1 MGIYTRKKKN
11 PLSKILLVIFFIIF
25 FFIVGYYFIFF
36 NNNENQ
42 LPLTSQISTNL
53 ITENQ
58 NSPIGAIEENK
69 GITQID
75 TSEFIKKNEI
85 DFSQFLTTKEL
96 NEKLEDFITSN
107 PQFIIDV
114 LRNYQITQ
122 NQKEQEKI
130 NTQSLE
136 KISLLN
142 SQEHPLTYGNLSSKR
157 SIYQFI
163 DYNCGYCL
171 KFHQELNNVL
181 NKDNDI
187 KVIVIQMPIL
197 GSQSN
202 QFSKMAIAANLQN
215 KFKIVH
221 DYLYSQQRKSNMEDI
236 LADLFLLKVDIIK
249 LQEDTASEAV
259 LNLLNKHDQ
268 LVKDFQFTG
277 TPAIIIGNTIIPGF
291 IEEEKIFEILEKEF
305 S

>member
-53 ITENQ
+53 IAENQ

-69 GITQID
+69 GIAQID
-75 TSEFIKKNEI
+75 TSEFIKKNDI
-85 DFSQFLTTKEL
+85 DLSQFLTTEEL
-96 NEKLEDFITSN
+96 NEKFEDFITSN

-215 KFKIVH
+215 KFKLVH

-249 LQEDTASEAV
+249 LQEDTASETV

>member
-69 GITQID
+69 GIAQID

-85 DFSQFLTTKEL
+85 DFSQFLTTEEL

-215 KFKIVH
+215 KFKLVH

>member
-58 NSPIGAIEENK
+58 NSLIGAIEENK
-69 GITQID
+69 GIAQID

-85 DFSQFLTTKEL
+85 DLSQFLTTEEL
-96 NEKLEDFITSN
+96 NEKFEDFITSN

-122 NQKEQEKI
+122 NQKEQEKK

-142 SQEHPLTYGNLSSKR
+142 SQKHSLTYGNLSSKR

-197 GSQSN
+197 GSQSS

-249 LQEDTASEAV
+249 LQEDTASETV

>member
-11 PLSKILLVIFFIIF
+11 PLSKILIVIFFIIF
-25 FFIVGYYFIFF
+25 FFIFGYYFIFF
-36 NNNENQ
+36 NNDENQ

-69 GITQID
+69 GIAQID

-85 DFSQFLTTKEL
+85 DLSQFLTTEEL

-215 KFKIVH
+215 KFKLVH

-249 LQEDTASEAV
+249 LQEDTASETV

>member
-53 ITENQ
+53 IAENQ

-69 GITQID
+69 GIAQID
-75 TSEFIKKNEI
+75 TSEFIKKNDI
-85 DFSQFLTTKEL
+85 DLSQFLTTEEL
-96 NEKLEDFITSN
+96 NEKFEDFITSN

-142 SQEHPLTYGNLSSKR
+142 SQEHSLTYGNLSSKR

-197 GSQSN
+197 GSQSS

-249 LQEDTASEAV
+249 LQEDTASETV

>member
-36 NNNENQ
+36 NNDENQ

-58 NSPIGAIEENK
+58 NSLIGAIEENK
-69 GITQID
+69 GIAQID

-85 DFSQFLTTKEL
+85 DLSQFLTTEEL

>member
-53 ITENQ
+53 IAENQ

-69 GITQID
+69 GIAQID
-75 TSEFIKKNEI
+75 TGEFITKNEI
-85 DFSQFLTTKEL
+85 DLSQFLTTEEL
-96 NEKLEDFITSN
+96 NEKFEDFITSN

-197 GSQSN
+197 GSQSS

-249 LQEDTASEAV
+249 LQEDTASETV

>member
-36 NNNENQ
+36 NNDENQ

-69 GITQID
+69 GIAQID
-75 TSEFIKKNEI
+75 TSEFIKKNDI
-85 DFSQFLTTKEL
+85 DLSQFLTTEEL

-142 SQEHPLTYGNLSSKR
+142 SQEHPLAYGNLSSKR

-202 QFSKMAIAANLQN
+202 QFSKMVIAANLQN

>member
-36 NNNENQ
+36 NNDENQ

-58 NSPIGAIEENK
+58 NSLIGAIEENK
-69 GITQID
+69 GIAQID
-75 TSEFIKKNEI
+75 TSEFIKKNDI
-85 DFSQFLTTKEL
+85 DLSQFLTTEEL

-122 NQKEQEKI
+122 NQKEQEKK

-142 SQEHPLTYGNLSSKR
+142 SQEHSLTYGNLSSKR

-197 GSQSN
+197 GSQSS

>member
-69 GITQID
+69 GIAQID

-96 NEKLEDFITSN
+96 NEKLEDFIISN

>member
-53 ITENQ
+53 IAENQ

-69 GITQID
+69 GIAQID
-75 TSEFIKKNEI
+75 TSEFIKKNDI
-85 DFSQFLTTKEL
+85 DLSQFLTTEEL

-122 NQKEQEKI
+122 NQKEQEKK

-215 KFKIVH
+215 KFKLVH

>member
-36 NNNENQ
+36 NNDENQ

-53 ITENQ
+53 IAENQ
-58 NSPIGAIEENK
+58 NSPIGVIEENK
-69 GITQID
+69 GIAQID
-75 TSEFIKKNEI
+75 TSEFIKKNDI
-85 DFSQFLTTKEL
+85 DLSQFLTTEEL

-215 KFKIVH
+215 KFKLVH

-249 LQEDTASEAV
+249 LQEDTASETV
-259 LNLLNKHDQ
+259 LNVLNKHDQ

>member
-53 ITENQ
+53 IAENQ

-69 GITQID
+69 GIAQID
-75 TSEFIKKNEI
+75 TSEFIKKNDI
-85 DFSQFLTTKEL
+85 DLSQFLTTEEL

-122 NQKEQEKI
+122 NQKEQEKK

-142 SQEHPLTYGNLSSKR
+142 SQEHSLTYGNLSSKR

-197 GSQSN
+197 GSQSS

-249 LQEDTASEAV
+249 LQEDTASETV

>member
-53 ITENQ
+53 IAENQ

-69 GITQID
+69 GIAQID

-85 DFSQFLTTKEL
+85 DLSQFLTTEEL

-215 KFKIVH
+215 KFKLVH

-249 LQEDTASEAV
+249 LQEDTASETV

>member
-69 GITQID
+69 GIAQID
-75 TSEFIKKNEI
+75 TSEFIKKNDI
-85 DFSQFLTTKEL
+85 DLSQFLTTEEL
-96 NEKLEDFITSN
+96 NEKLEEFITSN

-142 SQEHPLTYGNLSSKR
+142 SQEHPLAYGNLSSKR

>member
-53 ITENQ
+53 IAENQ

-69 GITQID
+69 GIAQID
-75 TSEFIKKNEI
+75 TSEFIKKNDI
-85 DFSQFLTTKEL
+85 DLSQFLTTEEL

-215 KFKIVH
+215 KFKLVH

-249 LQEDTASEAV
+249 LQEDTASETV
-259 LNLLNKHDQ
+259 LNVLNKHDQ

>member
-69 GITQID
+69 GIAQID
-75 TSEFIKKNEI
+75 TSEFIKKNDI
-85 DFSQFLTTKEL
+85 DLSQFLTTEEL

-215 KFKIVH
+215 KFKLVH

-249 LQEDTASEAV
+249 LQEDTASETV

>member
-36 NNNENQ
+36 NNDENQ

-69 GITQID
+69 GIAQID

-85 DFSQFLTTKEL
+85 DFSQFLTTEEL

-142 SQEHPLTYGNLSSKR
+142 SQEHPLAYGNLSSKR

-215 KFKIVH
+215 KFKLVH

>member
-69 GITQID
+69 GIAQID
-75 TSEFIKKNEI
+75 TSEFIKKNDI
-85 DFSQFLTTKEL
+85 DLSQFLTTEEL

-181 NKDNDI
+181 NKDKDI

-215 KFKIVH
+215 KFKLVH

-249 LQEDTASEAV
+249 LQEDTASETV
-259 LNLLNKHDQ
+259 LNVLNKHDQ

>member
-36 NNNENQ
+36 NNDENQ

-69 GITQID
+69 GIAQID

-85 DFSQFLTTKEL
+85 DLSQFLTTEEL

-122 NQKEQEKI
+122 NQKEQEKK

-142 SQEHPLTYGNLSSKR
+142 SQEHSLTYGNLSSKR

-215 KFKIVH
+215 KFKLVH

>member
-11 PLSKILLVIFFIIF
+11 PLSKILLVFFFIIF

-36 NNNENQ
+36 NNDENQ

-69 GITQID
+69 GIAQID
-75 TSEFIKKNEI
+75 TSEFIKKNDI
-85 DFSQFLTTKEL
+85 DLSQFLTTEEL

>member
-69 GITQID
+69 GIAQID
-75 TSEFIKKNEI
+75 TSEFIKKNDI
-85 DFSQFLTTKEL
+85 DLSQFLTTEEL

>member
-36 NNNENQ
+36 NNDENQ

-69 GITQID
+69 GIAQID

-85 DFSQFLTTKEL
+85 DLSQFLTTEEL

-215 KFKIVH
+215 KFKLVH

-249 LQEDTASEAV
+249 LQEDTASETV

>member
-53 ITENQ
+53 IAENQ

-69 GITQID
+69 GIAQID
-75 TSEFIKKNEI
+75 TSEFIKKNDI
-85 DFSQFLTTKEL
+85 DLSQFLTTEES
-96 NEKLEDFITSN
+96 NEKFEDFITSN
-107 PQFIIDV
+107 LQIIIDV

-122 NQKEQEKI
+122 NQKEQEKK

-197 GSQSN
+197 GSQSS

-215 KFKIVH
+215 KFKLVH

-249 LQEDTASEAV
+249 LQEDTASETV

>member
-36 NNNENQ
+36 NNDENQ

-58 NSPIGAIEENK
+58 NSLIGAIEENK
-69 GITQID
+69 GIAQID

-85 DFSQFLTTKEL
+85 DLSQFLTTEEL

-122 NQKEQEKI
+122 NQKEQEKK

-142 SQEHPLTYGNLSSKR
+142 SQEHSLTYGNLSSKR

>member
-11 PLSKILLVIFFIIF
+11 PLSKIILVIFFIIF

-69 GITQID
+69 GIAQIN

-85 DFSQFLTTKEL
+85 DLSQFLTTEEL

-249 LQEDTASEAV
+249 LQEDTASETV
-259 LNLLNKHDQ
+259 LNVLNKHDQ

>member
-36 NNNENQ
+36 NNDENQ

-69 GITQID
+69 GIAQFD
-75 TSEFIKKNEI
+75 TSEFIKKI
-85 DFSQFLTTKEL
+85 DIDLSQFLTTEEL
-96 NEKLEDFITSN
+96 NEKFEDFITSN

-215 KFKIVH
+215 KFKLVH

>member
-69 GITQID
+69 GIAQID
-75 TSEFIKKNEI
+75 TSEFIKKNDI
-85 DFSQFLTTKEL
+85 DLSQFLTTEEL

-249 LQEDTASEAV
+249 LQEDTASETV
-259 LNLLNKHDQ
+259 LNVLNKHDQ

>member
-69 GITQID
+69 GIAQID

-85 DFSQFLTTKEL
+85 DLSQFLTTEEL

>member
-69 GITQID
+69 GIAQID
-75 TSEFIKKNEI
+75 TSEFIKKNDI
-85 DFSQFLTTKEL
+85 DLSQFLTTEEL
-96 NEKLEDFITSN
+96 NEKLEEFITSN

-157 SIYQFI
+157 YIYQFI

-181 NKDNDI
+181 NKDKDI

-215 KFKIVH
+215 KFKLVH

-249 LQEDTASEAV
+249 LQEDTASETV
-259 LNLLNKHDQ
+259 LNVLNKHDQ

>member
-36 NNNENQ
+36 NNNENK

-53 ITENQ
+53 IAENQ
-58 NSPIGAIEENK
+58 NSPIGVIEENK
-69 GITQID
+69 GIAQID
-75 TSEFIKKNEI
+75 TSEFIKKNDI
-85 DFSQFLTTKEL
+85 DLSQFLTTEEL

-181 NKDNDI
+181 NKDKDI

-215 KFKIVH
+215 KFKLVH

>member
-69 GITQID
+69 GIAQID
-75 TSEFIKKNEI
+75 TSEFIKKNDI
-85 DFSQFLTTKEL
+85 DLSQFLTTEEL

-181 NKDNDI
+181 NKDKDI

-215 KFKIVH
+215 KFKLVH

-249 LQEDTASEAV
+249 LQEDTASETV

>member
-36 NNNENQ
+36 NNDENQ

-69 GITQID
+69 GIAQID
-75 TSEFIKKNEI
+75 TSEFIKKNDI
-85 DFSQFLTTKEL
+85 DLSQFLTTEEL

>member
-36 NNNENQ
+36 NNDENQ

-58 NSPIGAIEENK
+58 NSLIGAIEENK
-69 GITQID
+69 GIAQID

-85 DFSQFLTTKEL
+85 DLSQFLTTEEL

-122 NQKEQEKI
+122 NQKEQEKK

-142 SQEHPLTYGNLSSKR
+142 SQEHSLTYGNLSSKR

-197 GSQSN
+197 GSQSS

-215 KFKIVH
+215 KFKLVH

-249 LQEDTASEAV
+249 LQEDTASETV

>member
-36 NNNENQ
+36 NNDENQ

-58 NSPIGAIEENK
+58 NSLIGAIEENK
-69 GITQID
+69 GIAQID

-85 DFSQFLTTKEL
+85 DLSQFLTTEEL

-122 NQKEQEKI
+122 NQKEQEKK

-142 SQEHPLTYGNLSSKR
+142 SQEHSLTYGNLSSKR

-197 GSQSN
+197 GSQSS

>member
-36 NNNENQ
+36 NNDENQ

-58 NSPIGAIEENK
+58 NSLIGAIEENK
-69 GITQID
+69 GIAQID

-85 DFSQFLTTKEL
+85 DLSQFLTTEEL

-122 NQKEQEKI
+122 NQKEQEKK

-142 SQEHPLTYGNLSSKR
+142 SQEHSLTYGNLSSKR

-197 GSQSN
+197 GSQSS

-249 LQEDTASEAV
+249 LQEDTASETV

>member
-36 NNNENQ
+36 NNDENQ

-69 GITQID
+69 GIAQID

-85 DFSQFLTTKEL
+85 DLSQFLTTEEL

-122 NQKEQEKI
+122 NQKEQEKK

-142 SQEHPLTYGNLSSKR
+142 SQEHSLTYGNLSSKR

-215 KFKIVH
+215 KFKLVH

-249 LQEDTASEAV
+249 LQEDTASETV

>member
-53 ITENQ
+53 IAENQ

-69 GITQID
+69 GIAQID
-75 TSEFIKKNEI
+75 TSEFIKKNDI
-85 DFSQFLTTKEL
+85 DLSQFLTTEEL
-96 NEKLEDFITSN
+96 NEKFEDFITSN

-197 GSQSN
+197 GSQSS

-215 KFKIVH
+215 KFKLVH

>member
-58 NSPIGAIEENK
+58 NSLIGAIEENK
-69 GITQID
+69 GIAQID
-75 TSEFIKKNEI
+75 TSEFIKKNDI
-85 DFSQFLTTKEL
+85 DLSQFLTTEEL

>member
-53 ITENQ
+53 IAENQ

-69 GITQID
+69 GIAQID
-75 TSEFIKKNEI
+75 TSEFIKKNDI
-85 DFSQFLTTKEL
+85 DLSQFLTTEEL

-122 NQKEQEKI
+122 NQKEQEKK

-142 SQEHPLTYGNLSSKR
+142 SQEHSLTYGNLSSKR

-197 GSQSN
+197 GSQSS

-215 KFKIVH
+215 KFKLVH